1 MFLTRISIN
10 HPVFATMMMVMILV
24 LGLFSY
30 GRLGVDHYPETDLPV
45 VVVATTYTGASP
57 ESVESEISRP
67 IEAALN
73 TIGGID
79 TITSES
85 YEGRSIVVVQFE
97 VDVDSQDAAQ
107 EVRDRVARLETKFP
121 DGVATPQVTRYKPEG
136 QAILSVA
143 VSSTSRTLPEIT
155 TLATRV
161 INNRLS
167 VISGVGQVSLIGSSE
182 RQVLVVVDPDRLG
195 AYGLAVSTVI
205 EAIRGEKPGSGGGN
219 AYIRHQSANRNGRGT
234 HCEYFRLQPHHR
246 RSKKRLSRLPFGS
259 GNHSRHR
266 RRSYQPCK
274 LPRPDN
280 SRFAHR

>member
-121 DGVATPQVTRYKPEG
+121 DAVATPQVTRYKPEG

-195 AYGLAVSTVI
+195 AYGLAVATVI
-205 EAIRGEKPGSGGGN
+205 EAIRGE
-219 AYIRHQSANRNGRGT
+219 NRIGRR
-234 HCEYFRLQPHHR
+234 ERLHPA
-246 RSKKRLSRLPFGS
+246 SISES
-259 GNHSRHR
+259 
-266 RRSYQPCK
+266 
-274 LPRPDN
+274 
-280 SRFAHR
+280 

>member
-121 DGVATPQVTRYKPEG
+121 DGDCQEFC
-136 QAILSVA
+136 A
-143 VSSTSRTLPEIT
+143 VGRFHQLKNRSPKMTANCVFAST
-155 TLATRV
+155 
-161 INNRLS
+161 
-167 VISGVGQVSLIGSSE
+167 
-182 RQVLVVVDPDRLG
+182 
-195 AYGLAVSTVI
+195 
-205 EAIRGEKPGSGGGN
+205 
-219 AYIRHQSANRNGRGT
+219 
-234 HCEYFRLQPHHR
+234 
-246 RSKKRLSRLPFGS
+246 
-259 GNHSRHR
+259 HS
-266 RRSYQPCK
+266 
-274 LPRPDN
+274 
-280 SRFAHR
+280 

>member
-1 MFLTRISIN
+1 MFLTRISYN

-57 ESVESEISRP
+57 ESVEREISRP

-85 YEGRSIVVVQFE
+85 YEGRSIVVVQFA

-121 DGVATPQVTRYKPEG
+121 DGVATPGNPLCCSVLDEPDAARNHHACHSRDQQSPERYIG
-136 QAILSVA
+136 
-143 VSSTSRTLPEIT
+143 R
-155 TLATRV
+155 R
-161 INNRLS
+161 
-167 VISGVGQVSLIGSSE
+167 QVSLIGSSE

-195 AYGLAVSTVI
+195 AYARCLHRHRSNPRRNQDRAAG
-205 EAIRGEKPGSGGGN
+205 R
-219 AYIRHQSANRNGRGT
+219 YIRASNQRIVTVEGALANTSG
-234 HCEYFRLQPHHR
+234 LQPASSVG
-246 RSKKRLSRLPFGS
+246 SKKRLSRLLS
-259 GNHSRHR
+259 EVGNHSRHKGG
-266 RRSYQPCK
+266 RSYQPWQTTK
-274 LPRPDN
+274 GQTTLG
-280 SRFAHR
+280 FAHR

>member
-1 MFLTRISIN
+1 MF
-10 HPVFATMMMVMILV
+10 
-24 LGLFSY
+24 
-30 GRLGVDHYPETDLPV
+30 
-45 VVVATTYTGASP
+45 ATTYTGASP

-121 DGVATPQVTRYKPEG
+121 DAVATPQVTRYKPEG

-195 AYGLAVSTVI
+195 PTASLSPPSSKQS
-205 EAIRGEKPGSGGGN
+205 EAKTRI
-219 AYIRHQSANRNGRGT
+219 GRR
-234 HCEYFRLQPHHR
+234 ERLHPA
-246 RSKKRLSRLPFGS
+246 SISES
-259 GNHSRHR
+259 
-266 RRSYQPCK
+266 
-274 LPRPDN
+274 
-280 SRFAHR
+280 